1 MRVSYKDGAYHNF
14 PALEKNADGVYF
26 IQAMGFSLRQYIL
39 TKKNAHTILQSYE
52 RFFFVF
58 YLSFFLFENQL

>member
-26 IQAMGFSLRQYIL
+26 IQAMGFSL
-39 TKKNAHTILQSYE
+39 
-52 RFFFVF
+52 
-58 YLSFFLFENQL
+58 